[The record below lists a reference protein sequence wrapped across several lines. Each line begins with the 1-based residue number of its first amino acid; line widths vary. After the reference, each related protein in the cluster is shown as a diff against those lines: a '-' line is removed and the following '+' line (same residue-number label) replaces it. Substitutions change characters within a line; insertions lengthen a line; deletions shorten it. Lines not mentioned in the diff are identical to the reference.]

1 MKMHAK
7 SLLWIFLL
15 IIVAA
20 PVTAAQKKW
29 HPAIFQALQND
40 NPAPLR
46 TLIGSGFN
54 IDTQDETSGET
65 VLMMATAQSK
75 LNVIKLL
82 VNEGANVDLQDKN
95 GSTALHRAAKENTE
109 ALKLLLSAKPNLK
122 LVTKQGLTAAE
133 TAALFGKRDALN
145 LLIAAGAMYESDLVF
160 ASALGD
166 VAAIKEHIA
175 KGFDINTT
183 NKSGIVPLVAAAR
196 TGQIEAVRELLG
208 KGANPD
214 GGGSTTPL
222 IMAVGWHQA
231 QVAAALLDS
240 HANPNLADADGLT
253 PLVNAIQVRDS
264 QEVNLLLEKSAKVTA
279 VGTTYSPIHE
289 AARSDNVKILQALVK
304 QGADINALFYSGGF
318 TPLMIAAS
326 ENKPRATQFLLTQGA
341 RVGLKAKVTI
351 AHGGYTDGPHK
362 EEEQMTALQMAEQNR
377 LETIIEIFQNPES
390 FKLADLERDYTN
402 SKDVSVADWQK
413 KYGEFD
419 PQRGRIATVVAFKKT
434 FGEPTKVVNIDE
446 TTFWYYQCADG
457 LIELKL
463 VNPKFAGAQLAIQG
477 LSTVAEPKTG
487 DSRPVPTTS
496 ASKDE
501 AAMESS
507 PAPSST
513 QKPITTVESPVQPQ
527 EKEQKKDQSTV
538 ESSLPTLNQKNTLAA
553 TPSEVGHDN
562 AAITNRKS
570 ADQNLVDEMKREINT
585 ANLNANN
592 LQFLVHARI
601 STEPSTLD
609 SDLNEGADVNAT
621 DVKGNTA
628 LMLSAQR
635 GHLEVLKFLIDK
647 GADIDTTNK
656 MGKTALDLAQDDQ
669 IIAAIKKAQYAKKLK
684 QDSGV
689 RLPKI

>member
-1 MKMHAK
+1 MKVHVK

-15 IIVAA
+15 FIVAA
-20 PVTAAQKKW
+20 PVTAEQKEW

-40 NPAPLR
+40 DPAPLR

-65 VLMMATAQSK
+65 VLMMATAESK

-82 VNEGANVDLQDKN
+82 LNEGANVDLQDKN

-109 ALKLLLSAKPNLK
+109 TLKLLLSAKPNLK

-133 TAALFGKRDALN
+133 TAALFGKRDNLN

-166 VAAIKEHIA
+166 VAAIKEQIA
-175 KGFDINTT
+175 KGFNINAT

-240 HANPNLADADGLT
+240 HANPNLADAGGLT

-264 QEVNLLLEKSAKVTA
+264 QEVNLLLETGAKVSA

-289 AARSDNVKILQALVK
+289 AARADDLKILRALVK
-304 QGADINALFYSGGF
+304 QGADINARFYSGGF

-326 ENKPRATQFLLTQGA
+326 ENKPRATLFLLTQGA
-341 RVGLKAKVTI
+341 RVGLKAKVTLPDRGLGFSP
-351 AHGGYTDGPHK
+351 AGEYL
-362 EEEQMTALQMAEQNR
+362 MTALQMAEENG
-377 LETIIEIFQNPES
+377 LETIIEIFQNPEA
-390 FKLADLERDYTN
+390 FKLADLERDYSN

-413 KYGEFD
+413 KYADFD
-419 PQRGRIATVVAFKKT
+419 PQRGRVATVVAFKKT

-463 VNPKFAGAQLAIQG
+463 VNPKFAGEQLAIQG

-487 DSRPVPTTS
+487 NSRLVPTTS

-513 QKPITTVESPVQPQ
+513 QKPITTVESSVQPQ
-527 EKEQKKDQSTV
+527 EKEQKNQPTV
-538 ESSLPTLNQKNTLAA
+538 ESSLP
-553 TPSEVGHDN
+553 
-562 AAITNRKS
+562 
-570 ADQNLVDEMKREINT
+570 
-585 ANLNANN
+585 
-592 LQFLVHARI
+592 
-601 STEPSTLD
+601 
-609 SDLNEGADVNAT
+609 
-621 DVKGNTA
+621 
-628 LMLSAQR
+628 
-635 GHLEVLKFLIDK
+635 
-647 GADIDTTNK
+647 
-656 MGKTALDLAQDDQ
+656 
-669 IIAAIKKAQYAKKLK
+669 
-684 QDSGV
+684 
-689 RLPKI
+689 